1 MLGVFFMNSKTHMVA
16 MEVISQNLDE
26 HKNNG
31 LICKL
36 QEILSGQI

>member
-1 MLGVFFMNSKTHMVA
+1 MLGVVFMNFKINMVV
-16 MEVISQNLDE
+16 MEVVSQNLDE

-36 QEILSGQI
+36 